1 MPPLDLPQV
10 LPDLPPLTSHP
21 LRENTIVP
29 SVFPRK
35 AEGADAI
42 VAAIITITVIS
53 QLHSKCWPARSL
65 PSVIRRSPS
74 RLPADPNLDEGEGSE
89 GDD

>member
-42 VAAIITITVIS
+42 VSDNYYNSDKSVALKV
-53 QLHSKCWPARSL
+53 LARSVVTKCN
-65 PSVIRRSPS
+65 PP
-74 RLPADPNLDEGEGSE
+74 
-89 GDD
+89 

>member
-1 MPPLDLPQV
+1 V

-42 VAAIITITVIS
+42 VSDNYYNSDKSVALKVLAGSVVT
-53 QLHSKCWPARSL
+53 KCNP
-65 PSVIRRSPS
+65 P
-74 RLPADPNLDEGEGSE
+74 
-89 GDD
+89 